1 MIKITNGS
9 DVIEVTSGAFKSIY
23 SGIGFVPVKEEPAGV
38 NGGDVAPANVEDDPD
53 KVFIN
58 EVSEKPIGS
67 WTKAEIKRF
76 ASLNDID
83 LKGVKEDEAREFI
96 AALLAGKI

>member
-23 SGIGFVPVKEEPAGV
+23 SGIGFVPVKEESAGV
-38 NGGDVAPANVEDDPD
+38 NGDAITPDNVIFDPD

-76 ASLNDID
+76 ANLNDID
-83 LKGVKEDEAREFI
+83 LKGVKEDEARELI
-96 AALLAGKI
+96 AVILAERT